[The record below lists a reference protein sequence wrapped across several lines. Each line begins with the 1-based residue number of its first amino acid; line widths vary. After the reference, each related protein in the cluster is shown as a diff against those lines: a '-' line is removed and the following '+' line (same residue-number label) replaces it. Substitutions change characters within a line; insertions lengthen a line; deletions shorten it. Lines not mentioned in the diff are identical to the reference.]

1 MSENAVKCRKMQFN
15 VRGCIKMSENTEFF
29 FRNTVKC
36 RKMQFNVRECSKMSE
51 NAVKCSIMFLNRV
64 EYSIISGTAIKIVR
78 NCS

>member
-1 MSENAVKCRKMQFN
+1 
-15 VRGCIKMSENTEFF
+15 MSENTEFF